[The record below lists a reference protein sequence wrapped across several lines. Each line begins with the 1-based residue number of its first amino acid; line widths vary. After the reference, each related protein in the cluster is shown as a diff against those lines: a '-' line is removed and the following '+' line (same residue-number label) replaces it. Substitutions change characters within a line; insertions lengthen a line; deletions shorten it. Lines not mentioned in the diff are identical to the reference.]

1 MLNNGSPLIFVKSF
15 SMAIILTIAA
25 VGITIAEEL
34 PIDEVQTQAIME
46 KAEVLETEIQR
57 RQQEVALQP
66 QESKEYQTGF
76 EDGYNKAI
84 LDLLKSKL
92 LNDPTL
98 SPKPKGAGLY
108 ATTRAQFSRQ
118 RALQYREDVA
128 PTAAADAALGF

>member
-1 MLNNGSPLIFVKSF
+1 MLNDGPPLIFVKLLSL
-15 SMAIILTIAA
+15 AVILAIAA
-25 VGITIAEEL
+25 VGIAFAEEL

-108 ATTRAQFSRQ
+108 ATTARQ
-118 RALQYREDVA
+118 SPQRSAPQYREDA
-128 PTAAADAALGF
+128 SPAAAFNC